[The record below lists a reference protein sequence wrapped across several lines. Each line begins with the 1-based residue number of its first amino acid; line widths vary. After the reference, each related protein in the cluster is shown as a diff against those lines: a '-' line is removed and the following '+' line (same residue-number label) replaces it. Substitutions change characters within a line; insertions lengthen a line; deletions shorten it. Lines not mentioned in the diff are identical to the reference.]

1 MGHVLISPRMQHIES
16 ELTTT
21 WLGHPT
27 TVLAEVDSTNRWLK
41 EEWAQRGKNHG
52 VAVWADA
59 QTQGRGRLGRTWL
72 SPPGTN
78 IYTSILVEPP
88 KHRLTGIISIVAG
101 IALIKAVRQITGM
114 DARIKWPN
122 DAVIHGRKF
131 GGILVEAGT
140 VPSPWAICGL
150 GINVNSETDQEF
162 HHATSLRQA
171 HDALIIREDLW
182 VALMTALESVYDQW
196 LDAGDEWAAQ
206 EWTRV
211 SATLGQEVLVKRP
224 GGTSWT
230 GLAERLDSDGGLWV
244 VPLGGQRQKIIA
256 GEVSLRLKDGRYAP
270 DSF

>member
-1 MGHVLISPRMQHIES
+1 MGHTLISPRMQHIES

-27 TVLAEVDSTNRWLK
+27 AVLAEVDSTNRWLK
-41 EEWAQRGKNHG
+41 EEWTQGRINEGA
-52 VAVWADA
+52 AVWADA
-59 QTQGRGRLGRTWL
+59 QTKGRGRLGRTWL

-78 IYTSILVEPP
+78 IYTSIFIQPP
-88 KHRLTGIISIVAG
+88 RHRLTGIISIVSG
-101 IALIKAVRQITGM
+101 IALVQAVRQITGM

-150 GINVNSETDQEF
+150 GINVNGATAQGF
-162 HHATSLRQA
+162 NHAISLREAQEGFMT
-171 HDALIIREDLW
+171 REELW
-182 VALMTALESVYDQW
+182 LALMRALESVYDRW
-196 LDAGDEWAAQ
+196 LDAGDEWASH

-211 SATLGQEVLVKRP
+211 SATLGQEVLVQRP
-224 GGTSWT
+224 DGTSWT
-230 GLAERLDSDGGLWV
+230 GLAERLDWDGGLWV
-244 VPLGGQRQKIIA
+244 IGMGGQRHKIVA